1 MLTPRSVL
9 SNQVGVMWAY
19 TLRDAALPDI
29 LVLQVQQFAWS
40 GYPQCL
46 KGLATMTL
54 LCKKEKRKCC
64 LTNFIAASH
73 RELSMEVMHQS
84 SESNFIWCARSKTL
98 PSPSVLYGLRP
109 HKTLKKSDLKNN
121 LILQPKLITHGL
133 LTVDALK
140 SREWGISYC
149 CWRLFFFVCDHM

>member
-9 SNQVGVMWAY
+9 SNQVGVMWAH
-19 TLRDAALPDI
+19 TLCDAELPDI

-40 GYPQCL
+40 ALKGYLQCL
-46 KGLATMTL
+46 KGLATITT
-54 LCKKEKRKCC
+54 KH
-64 LTNFIAASH
+64 FIPASY
-73 RELSMEVMHQS
+73 RELSMEVMHQL
-84 SESNFIWCARSKTL
+84 SESNLIWCARSKTL
-98 PSPSVLYGLRP
+98 PSPSVLYGLHP

-121 LILQPKLITHGL
+121 LISQPKLITHGL

-149 CWRLFFFVCDHM
+149 CWRLFFVCDHM